1 MLLKSRFIEMFEKEK
16 YPVVN
21 LEELIDKNI
30 ETAKKDFSKESII
43 KYIDISSIDNVN
55 HRIIGYN
62 EFVLSD
68 APSRAQQHI
77 RFNDILVSTVR
88 PNLKNVARVELKDSN
103 LVASSGFCV
112 LRPKK
117 CSSEYLL
124 SIVKSDKFTLDMSQA
139 VSGATYPAIKDSDI
153 YNYKIKYPP
162 KEIQNAFSL
171 FVKQLDKSKF
181 LLQQMIAKLEL
192 LKKSRFIEMFGCIGK
207 DEKQWGLKSLK
218 DCVEVN
224 PQKSKDPLILSNSIE
239 EVSFVPMA
247 FVGENGSIDCSCI
260 KNYDEVKSGFTYFK
274 ENDVLFAKITPCME
288 NGKGCI
294 AKGLHNGIGFGSTE
308 FHVLRPL
315 DNLCNPK
322 WLYYVSTSQEMRRSA
337 EKKMTGSAGQ
347 RRVPAKFLED
357 FKISIPPIEL
367 QKQFAT
373 FVSQVDKSK
382 AILQKQLDDLV
393 GSNK

>member
-1 MLLKSRFIEMFEKEK
+1 MFKNSQKVNLKDVSEITMGQSPDSITYNTEKDGLPFFQGKTEFKEK
-16 YPVVN
+16 YIGTPSVWCNAPKKIANSNGILMSVRAPVGDVN
-21 LEELIDKNI
+21 ITLEKCCIGRGLASIRAKNI
-30 ETAKKDFSKESII
+30 STEYLFFALSLLKDEIESKGVGSTFKAINKDIIESIQIPSVDKKLQNDFS
-43 KYIDISSIDNVN
+43 
-55 HRIIGYN
+55 
-62 EFVLSD
+62 EF
-68 APSRAQQHI
+68 
-77 RFNDILVSTVR
+77 F
-88 PNLKNVARVELKDSN
+88 
-103 LVASSGFCV
+103 
-112 LRPKK
+112 
-117 CSSEYLL
+117 
-124 SIVKSDKFTLDMSQA
+124 
-139 VSGATYPAIKDSDI
+139 
-153 YNYKIKYPP
+153 
-162 KEIQNAFSL
+162 IQI
-171 FVKQLDKSKF
+171 DKSKF
-181 LLQQMIAKLEL
+181 LLQQMIEKLEL

-393 GSNK
+393 GSNKY

>member
-1 MLLKSRFIEMFEKEK
+1 MRSRFIEMFEKEK

-124 SIVKSDKFTLDMSQA
+124 SIVKSYKFTLDMSQA

-181 LLQQMIAKLEL
+181 LLQQMIEKLEL
-192 LKKSRFIEMFGCIGK
+192 LKKSRFIEMFKNSQKVNLKDVSEITMGQSPDSITYNTEKDGLPFFQGKTEFKEKYIGTPSVWCNAPKKIANSNDILMSVRAPVGDVNITLEKCCIGRGLASIRAKNISTEYLFFALSLLK
-207 DEKQWGLKSLK
+207 DEI
-218 DCVEVN
+218 E
-224 PQKSKDPLILSNSIE
+224 SKG
-239 EVSFVPMA
+239 V
-247 FVGENGSIDCSCI
+247 
-260 KNYDEVKSGFTYFK
+260 
-274 ENDVLFAKITPCME
+274 
-288 NGKGCI
+288 
-294 AKGLHNGIGFGSTE
+294 GSTFKAINKDIIESIQIPSVDKKLQNDFSE
-308 FHVLRPL
+308 FFI
-315 DNLCNPK
+315 
-322 WLYYVSTSQEMRRSA
+322 Q
-337 EKKMTGSAGQ
+337 
-347 RRVPAKFLED
+347 
-357 FKISIPPIEL
+357 I
-367 QKQFAT
+367 
-373 FVSQVDKSK
+373 DKSK
-382 AILQKQLDDLV
+382 FWTKIL
-393 GSNK
+393 G

>member
-1 MLLKSRFIEMFEKEK
+1 MRSRFIEMFKNSQKVNLKDVSEITMGQSPDSITYNTEKDGLPFFQGKTEFKEKYIGTPSVWCNAPKKIANSNDILMSVRAPVGDVNITLEKCCIGRGLASIRAKNISTEYLFFALSLLKDEIESKGVGSTFKAINKDIIESIQIPSVDKKLQNDFSEFFIQIDKSKFLLQQMIEKLELLKKSRFIEMFEKEK

-181 LLQQMIAKLEL
+181 WTK
-192 LKKSRFIEMFGCIGK
+192 
-207 DEKQWGLKSLK
+207 
-218 DCVEVN
+218 
-224 PQKSKDPLILSNSIE
+224 IL
-239 EVSFVPMA
+239 
-247 FVGENGSIDCSCI
+247 G
-260 KNYDEVKSGFTYFK
+260 
-274 ENDVLFAKITPCME
+274 
-288 NGKGCI
+288 
-294 AKGLHNGIGFGSTE
+294 
-308 FHVLRPL
+308 
-315 DNLCNPK
+315 
-322 WLYYVSTSQEMRRSA
+322 
-337 EKKMTGSAGQ
+337 
-347 RRVPAKFLED
+347 
-357 FKISIPPIEL
+357 
-367 QKQFAT
+367 
-373 FVSQVDKSK
+373 
-382 AILQKQLDDLV
+382 
-393 GSNK
+393 

>member
-1 MLLKSRFIEMFEKEK
+1 
-16 YPVVN
+16 
-21 LEELIDKNI
+21 
-30 ETAKKDFSKESII
+30 
-43 KYIDISSIDNVN
+43 
-55 HRIIGYN
+55 
-62 EFVLSD
+62 
-68 APSRAQQHI
+68 
-77 RFNDILVSTVR
+77 
-88 PNLKNVARVELKDSN
+88 
-103 LVASSGFCV
+103 
-112 LRPKK
+112 
-117 CSSEYLL
+117 
-124 SIVKSDKFTLDMSQA
+124 
-139 VSGATYPAIKDSDI
+139 
-153 YNYKIKYPP
+153 
-162 KEIQNAFSL
+162 
-171 FVKQLDKSKF
+171 
-181 LLQQMIAKLEL
+181 
-192 LKKSRFIEMFGCIGK
+192 MFGCIGK

-382 AILQKQLDDLV
+382 FLLQQMIAKLELLKKSRFIEMFEKEKYPVVNLEELIDKNIETAKKDFSKESIIKYIDISSIDNVNHRIIGYNEFVLSDAPSRAQQHIRFNDILVSTVRPNLKNVARVELKDSNLVASSGFCVLRPKKCSSEYLLSIVKSDKFTLDMSQAVSGATYPAIKDSDIYNYKIKYPPKEIQNAFSLFVKQLDKSKAILQKQLDDLV
-393 GSNK
+393 GSNKY